1 MLGAGHDRLLHVAVR
16 DSDDVRS
23 SLCPRD
29 DSSLALE
36 AAVWHALLLS
46 SVKNDC
52 DAVTLG
58 IGMHHSIDENTA
70 AVGLLLLENAASAL
84 A

>member
-1 MLGAGHDRLLHVAVR
+1 VLGAGHDGLLHVAVR

-29 DSSLALE
+29 DSGLALE

-52 DAVTLG
+52 DAVALG
-58 IGMHHSIDENTA
+58 VGVHHSVDENTA
-70 AVGLLLLENAASAL
+70 ALVLLLLENATSAL

>member
-1 MLGAGHDRLLHVAVR
+1 
-16 DSDDVRS
+16 
-23 SLCPRD
+23 
-29 DSSLALE
+29 LE